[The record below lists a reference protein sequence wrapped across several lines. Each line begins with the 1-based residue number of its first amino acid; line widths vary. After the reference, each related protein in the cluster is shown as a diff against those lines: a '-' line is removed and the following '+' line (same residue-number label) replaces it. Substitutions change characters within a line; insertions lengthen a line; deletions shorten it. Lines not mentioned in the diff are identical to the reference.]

1 MHKIVG
7 FTPLLL
13 QIIMSDEVAM
23 PVRQSGAVYLKNMCT
38 QSWHDRVDSHG
49 TQVSDVFSIHEN
61 DRSVIRENVVEAI
74 IHAPDII
81 RYVAFVDKSIA
92 ILLEI

>member
-1 MHKIVG
+1 MHKIAG

-13 QIIMSDEVAM
+13 RLIMSDDIAM

-38 QSWHDRVDSHG
+38 QSWHDRIDGHG
-49 TQVSDVFSIHEN
+49 TPITDVFSIHEN
-61 DRSVIRENVVEAI
+61 DRVIIRDNIVEAI

-81 RYVAFVDKSIA
+81 R
-92 ILLEI
+92 

>member
-1 MHKIVG
+1 MHKIAG

-13 QIIMSDEVAM
+13 RLIMSDEVAM

-38 QSWHDRVDSHG
+38 QSWNDRVDNQG
-49 TQVSDVFSIHEN
+49 TPITDIFSIHEN
-61 DRSVIRENVVEAI
+61 DRVLIRENIVEAI

-81 RYVAFVDKSIA
+81 RYVYQ
-92 ILLEI
+92 